1 MKSIVFVVVFVCV
14 DSLKRVV
21 SGGGIYGDLSV
32 LSTHKVHGSA
42 HSLFPHTS
50 IDSDGGSELLT
61 VHFCMLMCCII
72 LYVAVPFGSLP
83 Y

>member
-1 MKSIVFVVVFVCV
+1 MCRV
-14 DSLKRVV
+14 DSLKRIV

-32 LSTHKVHGSA
+32 LSYIKFMAQLIPSFLILV
-42 HSLFPHTS
+42 S

-61 VHFCMLMCCII
+61 VHFCMLMCYII
-72 LYVAVPFGSLP
+72 LYVAIPFGSLP

>member
-1 MKSIVFVVVFVCV
+1 MCRV
-14 DSLKRVV
+14 DSLKRIV

-32 LSTHKVHGSA
+32 LSIHKVHGSA

-61 VHFCMLMCCII
+61 VHFCMLMCYII
-72 LYVAVPFGSLP
+72 LYVAIPLGLCLIKH
-83 Y
+83 